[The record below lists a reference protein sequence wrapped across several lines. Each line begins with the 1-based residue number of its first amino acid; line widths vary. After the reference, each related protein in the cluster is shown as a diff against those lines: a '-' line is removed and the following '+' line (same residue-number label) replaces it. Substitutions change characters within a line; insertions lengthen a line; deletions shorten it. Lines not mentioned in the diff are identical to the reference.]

1 MLNVSL
7 SGSNIDEDAR
17 DSCRTGEY
25 GQTGKFGKTG
35 EHRESTDCREFSY
48 FRQFSDCVEPSG
60 GETGDDGESS
70 LRSIWK

>member
-17 DSCRTGEY
+17 DSCRTGE
-25 GQTGKFGKTG
+25 FGKTG
-35 EHRESTDCREFSY
+35 EHRESTDCRESSY